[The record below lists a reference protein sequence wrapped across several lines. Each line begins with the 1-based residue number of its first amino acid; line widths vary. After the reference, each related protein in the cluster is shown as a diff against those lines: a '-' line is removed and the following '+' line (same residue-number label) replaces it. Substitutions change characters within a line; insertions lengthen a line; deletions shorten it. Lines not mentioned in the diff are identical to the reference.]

1 MRLQWLTVLLLVAAS
16 AAANETLD
24 NDVVTR
30 LVKAGL
36 SADVIVLKIEQSEGR
51 FDVSADGLIA
61 LKTAGVPDAVIKAM
75 LLKSSAPAAAARV
88 DAAPVAPVPP
98 PVPQVVR
105 PVESAAGHC
114 ASVRYYTNGNGGW
127 DWYPASVCVTAS
139 AIAIDEQDVPLD
151 QVVAHCSPHTPLID
165 IGGTSYRGTQEWW
178 FTDGRELHKF
188 RGKSEDIDGLISAV
202 VRAHPASRHGSC
214 GERDIA
220 RLLPRN

>member
-1 MRLQWLTVLLLVAAS
+1 MRLHWLTVLPVLLLVAAS

-24 NDVVTR
+24 NEVVTR

-61 LKTAGVPDAVIKAM
+61 LKTAGVPDAVLKAM
-75 LLKSSAPAAAARV
+75 LLKSPASAV
-88 DAAPVAPVPP
+88 VTPVAPVPP
-98 PVPQVVR
+98 PLRQVAQ

-114 ASVRYYTNGNGGW
+114 ASVRYYTTGNGGW

-139 AIAIDEQDVPLD
+139 AIAIDEQNVPLD

-188 RGKSEDIDGLISAV
+188 RGKSEDIDGLASAV

-220 RLLPRN
+220 RLLPRK

>member
-1 MRLQWLTVLLLVAAS
+1 MRLHWLTVLLLVAAS

-36 SADVIVLKIEQSEGR
+36 SADVIVLKIQQSEGR

-61 LKTAGVPDAVIKAM
+61 LKTAGVPDAVLKAM
-75 LLKSSAPAAAARV
+75 LLKSPAA
-88 DAAPVAPVPP
+88 APVPP
-98 PVPQVVR
+98 PVRPVAQ

-114 ASVRYYTNGNGGW
+114 ASVRYYTSGNGGW
-127 DWYPASVCVTAS
+127 DWYPSSVCVTAS
-139 AIAIDEQDVPLD
+139 AIAIDEQNVPLD

-165 IGGTSYRGTQEWW
+165 VGGTSYRGTQEWW

-188 RGKSEDIDGLISAV
+188 RGKSEDIDGLVSAV
-202 VRAHPASRHGSC
+202 VRAHPSSRHGSC
-214 GERDIA
+214 GDKDIA
-220 RLLPRN
+220 RLLPRK

>member
-1 MRLQWLTVLLLVAAS
+1 MRLHWLTVLPVLLLVAAS

-24 NDVVTR
+24 NEVVTR

-61 LKTAGVPDAVIKAM
+61 LKTAGVPDAVLKAM
-75 LLKSSAPAAAARV
+75 LLKSPAAAAV
-88 DAAPVAPVPP
+88 TPVAPVPP
-98 PVPQVVR
+98 PVPQVAQ

-114 ASVRYYTNGNGGW
+114 ASVRYYTTGNGGW

-139 AIAIDEQDVPLD
+139 AIAIDEQNVPLD

-188 RGKSEDIDGLISAV
+188 RGKSEDIDGLASAV

-220 RLLPRN
+220 RLLPRK